1 MISAETAI
9 TKTRRGLTLSA
20 ILRWALTIAAAS
32 ALVAEPMFDRTGI
45 SGMSV
50 LMLVGAVWLV
60 LSFRSV
66 RGSRVAADSSSL
78 IAAGDYDRAEENIT
92 EAMNAFSIFRTVKL
106 MSLHHL
112 ALLRHAQNRWKES
125 ALLCQALLA
134 QRPSAI
140 RGLDRSSRLILAEAL
155 LELGDLRGVYDNLV
169 RLYERRLSLRE
180 ALNLLAIQMD
190 YLAQI
195 GAWDQIMH
203 NLPAQ
208 VELAELLPA
217 AASARTQAIFALA
230 AKKLHRD
237 DWHTWLRRRVE
248 LLTDVEQLRNE
259 RPYLSEVWAD
269 NGPSDQV
276 H

>member
-1 MISAETAI
+1 MMSAEHAI
-9 TKTRRGLTLSA
+9 LKTRRGLTLSA
-20 ILRWALTIAAAS
+20 ILRWVLMALAVL

-45 SGMSV
+45 SAVTV

-66 RGSRVAADSSSL
+66 RGSRVAADSSLL
-78 IAAGDYDRAEENIT
+78 IAAGDYDRAEENIA

-112 ALLRHAQNRWKES
+112 ALLRHAQNRWRES
-125 ALLCQALLA
+125 ALLCQALLS

-155 LELGDLRGVYDNLV
+155 LELGDLRGVYDNLI
-169 RLYERRLSLRE
+169 RLYDRRLTLRE

-195 GAWDQIMH
+195 GAWDQIMI

-217 AASARTQAIFALA
+217 SASARTQAIFALA
-230 AKKLHRD
+230 AKKTDRQ
-237 DWHTWLRRRVE
+237 DWFNWLRRRVE
-248 LLTDVEQLRNE
+248 LLTDVQQLTRE
-259 RPYLSEVWAD
+259 RAYLAELW
-269 NGPSDQV
+269 Q
-276 H
+276 

>member
-1 MISAETAI
+1 MVLA
-9 TKTRRGLTLSA
+9 GL
-20 ILRWALTIAAAS
+20 

-45 SGMSV
+45 SAVTV

-78 IAAGDYDRAEENIT
+78 IAAGDYDRAEENIA
-92 EAMNAFSIFRTVKL
+92 EAMNSFSIFRTVKL

-112 ALLRHAQNRWKES
+112 ALLRHAQNRWRES

-134 QRPSAI
+134 QRPGAI

-155 LELGDLRGVYDNLV
+155 LELGDLKGVYDNLSC
-169 RLYERRLSLRE
+169 LYDRRLSLRE

-190 YLAQI
+190 YLAQV
-195 GAWDQIMH
+195 GAWDQVML

-230 AKKLHRD
+230 AKKTGRD
-237 DWHTWLRRRVE
+237 DWFHWLRRRVE
-248 LLTDVEQLRNE
+248 LLADVQQLTHE
-259 RPYLSEVWAD
+259 RPYLSDLW
-269 NGPSDQV
+269 N
-276 H
+276 